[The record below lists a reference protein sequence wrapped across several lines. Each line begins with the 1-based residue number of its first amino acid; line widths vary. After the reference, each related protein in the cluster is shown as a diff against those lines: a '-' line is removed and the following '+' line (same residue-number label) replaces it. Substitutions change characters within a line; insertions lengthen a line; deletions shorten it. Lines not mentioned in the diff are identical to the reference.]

1 VSTPHAIHSLIR
13 YTSGKHCRQQAS
25 HRRTDRQAALDVSV
39 SSEANRTRRSSSP
52 IRPPCTYL
60 SSRTKP
66 PTAVQRNL
74 GTDYRAFSIPGQFAP
89 WSESANRTRANSL
102 PGPFAPWPF
111 RSLELL
117 LPGPFAPEGQ
127 NHKMIKRHY
136 KTPLTQYN
144 RLSYRFY
151 NRFDNRL
158 YTRYSR
164 LSNRLSYGFDNRL
177 NVCTHDTTGCQASL
191 TTDCIV

>member
-1 VSTPHAIHSLIR
+1 MRFSPLVHRALTAAAQHPVDYDRFIIS
-13 YTSGKHCRQQAS
+13 AS
-25 HRRTDRQAALDVSV
+25 ARWRQAIYQGT
-39 SSEANRTRRSSSP
+39 EPFRS
-52 IRPPCTYL
+52 
-60 SSRTKP
+60 
-66 PTAVQRNL
+66 
-74 GTDYRAFSIPGQFAP
+74 
-89 WSESANRTRANSL
+89 RANSL